1 MERKTE
7 SKMHTVGEWC
17 KTSDSVVSV
26 DNEVEAIN
34 RSQIQLTH
42 ICCSPVTHQSL
53 RRQLR
58 ISHYAPRANP
68 PPPPSPS
75 LLLLFLLLS
84 HAASAMRSF
93 ANSTRWTTLPGGEET
108 TKCCSISMLL
118 LRHRRPSR
126 RSSWYRRFLE
136 ALARTAPR
144 AVTARRSARPFS
156 LCKTKSLVRNLV
168 LIQVRLLLQ

>member
-58 ISHYAPRANP
+58 ISHYAPRASP

-75 LLLLFLLLS
+75 LRLLLLS
-84 HAASAMRSF
+84 DAASAMRSF
-93 ANSTRWTTLPGGEET
+93 ANSTRWTTSPGGEEA

-156 LCKTKSLVRNLV
+156 LSKTKTLGRNMV